1 MKHTKNEI
9 LKALTIIKEVCEE
22 FQDCTKCPYG
32 DCMGVCGV
40 LDRDIPASWEIKEIE
55 EVWRA
60 FE

>member
-22 FQDCTKCPYG
+22 IGDCTICPCG
-32 DCMGVCGV
+32 DCMGVCLV
-40 LDRDIPASWEIKEIE
+40 SDDVPTSWEIKEVE

-60 FE
+60 FK

>member
-1 MKHTKNEI
+1 MKYTKNEI

-22 FQDCTKCPYG
+22 VEDCINCPYG
-32 DCMGVCGV
+32 DCMGVCQI
-40 LDRDIPASWEIKEIE
+40 LQNDTPNSWAIKEAE